1 MKTKQNKQDF
11 DLLADLPSYE
21 VIKAAAAG
29 DIEAVNLVR
38 KYYEPYITV
47 LASKVF
53 YDEQGNEHYGID
65 MELKSRMETKLILSL
80 SKFKPYILA

>member
-1 MKTKQNKQDF
+1 MKTKQNKQEF
-11 DLLADLPSYE
+11 DLLSDLPAYE
-21 VIKAAAAG
+21 IIEAAAAG

-38 KYYEPYITV
+38 KYYDPYITL

-65 MELKSRMETKLILSL
+65 MELKSRLETKLILSL
-80 SKFKPYILA
+80 SKFKLHTFA

>member
-1 MKTKQNKQDF
+1 MKTNQSKRAF
-11 DLLADLPSYE
+11 DLLPYE
-21 VIKAAAAG
+21 VIEAAAGG
-29 DIEAVNLVR
+29 DIEAINMVR
-38 KYYEPYITV
+38 KYYEPYITI
-47 LASKVF
+47 LASRPF